1 MATSSFWSS
10 VARRRSAASLLVSRI
25 LRRGREAPLTTTTTT
40 TRNEIVGSGPR
51 WRRHRAY
58 RAAPNDVAGSRS
70 RRVPRDGW
78 RDGERRGAMFNHPS
92 SFLKRAVASSPSTQT
107 EQNEPTPM
115 RDLRDEFMNANS
127 VAYLEEI
134 ERRFKE
140 DGDKG
145 MDQSWSNLLKNLDNN
160 SIFSIL

>member
-1 MATSSFWSS
+1 
-10 VARRRSAASLLVSRI
+10 
-25 LRRGREAPLTTTTTT
+25 
-40 TRNEIVGSGPR
+40 
-51 WRRHRAY
+51 
-58 RAAPNDVAGSRS
+58 
-70 RRVPRDGW
+70 
-78 RDGERRGAMFNHPS
+78 MFNHPS

-107 EQNEPTPM
+107 EQNRQSPM

-145 MDQSWSNLLKNLDNN
+145 MDQSWSNLLKNLDNGMTGKEL
-160 SIFSIL
+160 SSMCGKTRRTRTPM